1 MPRLADMLCQS
12 VNNSSDFD
20 SAWYVRFAFNLKVDI
35 PKAREIF
42 QKYGKGYIYA
52 PGGFAM
58 PDTPYQRRKMIANFG
73 ACVVVTSDG
82 ETWVRTPSHIGAR
95 NRKRAKCLQSIE
107 QRKIERLE
115 REFRQQKSLE
125 RMFNDCQ
132 PELCPKRGGKANS
145 HSDIG
150 KYVNKI
156 RRVTISDQEAWSMPK
171 IKFIQISIDL

>member
-20 SAWYVRFAFNLKVDI
+20 SAWYVHFAFNLKVDI
-35 PKAREIF
+35 QKARDIF

-58 PDTPYQRRKMIANFG
+58 PDTPYQRRKMVANFG

-82 ETWVRTPSHIGAR
+82 DTWVRTPSQIGAK
-95 NRKRAKCLQSIE
+95 NRKRAKRMDAKE
-107 QRKIERLE
+107 QHRIDKLE
-115 REFRQQKSLE
+115 RGLVEKARLE
-125 RMFNDCQ
+125 RMFHDCQ
-132 PELCPKRGGKANS
+132 GVLCPKRGGKANT

-150 KYVNKI
+150 KYVNNT
-156 RRVTISDQEAWSMPK
+156 RRITMSDQEAWSMPK